1 MDVVCFHP
9 SGDVTHETTPLDIVI
24 EGHHNIIAFNIL
36 KSPINLVVL
45 GLFWLNIY
53 NLAFNWKTQR
63 LTFQPSIA
71 SIQESG
77 YGETSSVPG
86 HHEFNSHH
94 GEISKTQVPLIVG
107 ARAFTQAVKKRMI
120 FIIYATPIIESVKG
134 LEALSTH
141 YK

>member
-71 SIQESG
+71 SIQEPG

-94 GEISKTQVPLIVG
+94 GEISK
-107 ARAFTQAVKKRMI
+107 TQAVKKRMI